1 MENIITLISLVGILS
16 GIIFSYIGYQRGLK
30 KDIDNNAIKKGSIFT
45 DIEYIKKRIDD
56 VLLEQKDTTKVIN
69 TLLERIIRVEEMAKS
84 AHKRIDDIE
93 SDCRDCKR
101 ER

>member
-1 MENIITLISLVGILS
+1 MEELISVASLVGILS
-16 GIIFSYIGYQRGLK
+16 GIVFSYIGYQRGIK
-30 KDIDNNAIKKGSIFT
+30 KDVDANGVRKGSIYT
-45 DIEYIKKRIDD
+45 DIEYIKRKIDD
-56 VLLEQKDTTKVIN
+56 VAEGQKDTNKVISS
-69 TLLERIIRVEEMAKS
+69 LMERIIRVEEMSKS

>member
-1 MENIITLISLVGILS
+1 M
-16 GIIFSYIGYQRGLK
+16 
-30 KDIDNNAIKKGSIFT
+30 
-45 DIEYIKKRIDD
+45 
-56 VLLEQKDTTKVIN
+56 LLEQKDTTKTIN
-69 TLLERIIRVEEMAKS
+69 ILLERIIRVEEMSKS